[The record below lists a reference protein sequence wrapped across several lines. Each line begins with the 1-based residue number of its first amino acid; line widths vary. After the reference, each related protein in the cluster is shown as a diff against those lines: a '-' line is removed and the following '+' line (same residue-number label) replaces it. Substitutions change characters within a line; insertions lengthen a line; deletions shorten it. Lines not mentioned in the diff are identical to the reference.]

1 MKSEPYSCNI
11 CGMIF
16 VNKEEL
22 AKHRALVHATN
33 KDEKLFQCQS
43 CNKFFD
49 SREKFKKH
57 TFELHSGRSHYN
69 IGKTIRKDTKKKQGV
84 VTNRRYGI

>member
-1 MKSEPYSCNI
+1 M
-11 CGMIF
+11 CGMMF
-16 VNKEEL
+16 VNGKEL
-22 AKHRALVHATN
+22 AKHKALVHATTN
-33 KDEKLFQCQS
+33 NEKLFQCQS